1 MRVILYPESL
11 PTCGVGLWNGRP
23 TMEGAGPNIVT
34 NNADMAVV
42 KQSPVPSQNAE
53 PALHPAS

>member
-1 MRVILYPESL
+1 M
-11 PTCGVGLWNGRP
+11 
-23 TMEGAGPNIVT
+23 MEEAGPNIVT